1 MVEEKHGRWFHSSIT
16 RWGCC
21 VLDTALR
28 SGVLGTGVY
37 GGVLVATAADGR
49 RAPDEDNDEV

>member
-28 SGVLGTGVY
+28 SGVY
-37 GGVLVATAADGR
+37 GGVRVATAADGR